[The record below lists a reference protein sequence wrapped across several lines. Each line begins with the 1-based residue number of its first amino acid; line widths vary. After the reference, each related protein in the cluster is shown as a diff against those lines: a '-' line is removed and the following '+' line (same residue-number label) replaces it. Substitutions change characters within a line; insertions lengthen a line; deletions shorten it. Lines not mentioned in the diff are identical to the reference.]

1 MLRVGVVDDEPRSL
15 ADLVRRINATERCKV
30 VCQTTDPV
38 EGLAFLQET
47 APDVA
52 FLDIEMPG
60 LDGLAL
66 AAALPA

>member
-1 MLRVGVVDDEPRSL
+1 
-15 ADLVRRINATERCKV
+15 DLVRRINATERCKV